1 MADLVVA
8 TSNDLPLYPLWRRGG
23 ASMFGEVTD
32 SKRTLRER
40 VFILEPARY
49 EIRCDLCAGVN
60 ITWSE
65 YEHLIW
71 CYDCQEDTAGTGGI
85 FDGPIPLKAMEL
97 FGLSLDMVD
106 LKTGQRFTPVINEQT
121 RKLEYVPWKPEAK

>member
-1 MADLVVA
+1 M
-8 TSNDLPLYPLWRRGG
+8 TEN
-23 ASMFGEVTD
+23 E
-32 SKRTLRER
+32 RTLRER

-49 EIRCDLCAGVN
+49 DIRCDLCGGAN

-71 CYDCQEDTAGTGGI
+71 CYDCEKDTAGTGGI
-85 FDGPIPLKAMEL
+85 FDGPIPLGAMEL

-106 LKTGQRFTPVINEQT
+106 LKTGQRFTPVVNKDTHKI
-121 RKLEYVPWKPEAK
+121 EYVPLEAEE